1 MDRLVSSQPVRF
13 SAAVAAAL
21 TIQFGFASAAH
32 AQVDQMRLS
41 HLVSS
46 GKLAQA
52 QAELEAS
59 DPSVADRLFVTGL
72 LLKATGQL
80 KQAAALFRQVLRED
94 PGYINARRELAHTLL
109 LLKDYDGAEYYFAGL
124 LKIDPNETMR
134 SGYRRFLTVI
144 NQNRPVGVYAS
155 FSLLPSTNV
164 NRGTTNNTLDTLL
177 GTFTIDE
184 PSKAASGIGAYGALG
199 GFLRQDVGPGARFS
213 FDWRVSGKRYENSS
227 FNDLTGFLSLSFTQ
241 QFEAADFKLA
251 AYGQKSWRSDDTDQ
265 YSFGTSLDLSAH
277 LTPADR
283 VGLDLRREE
292 RRFPNQSHQDGPF
305 SSARLTFDHRIDPSL
320 GLSAGVRLDS
330 SRPQAE
336 HLQYDGGAVFAGF
349 SKVWDNGLT
358 TGLTLE
364 AGQRQYVGVFPLMA
378 GPRGDGYYSIG
389 ASIKDDRIDLWG
401 FSPSLSCS
409 YTHNSSNVALYDYD
423 SADCQLSLTRSF

>member
-1 MDRLVSSQPVRF
+1 MFDLRLFRIVRF

-21 TIQFGFASAAH
+21 ALQFSFASAAH
-32 AQVDQMRLS
+32 AQVDQLRLS

-46 GKLAQA
+46 GNLAQA

-59 DPSVADRLFVTGL
+59 DPSPADRLFLTGL
-72 LLKATGQL
+72 ILKARGQL
-80 KQAAALFRQVLRED
+80 DQAAALFRQVLRDD
-94 PGYINARRELAHTLL
+94 PGYLNARRELAHTLL
-109 LLKDYDGAEYYFAGL
+109 LRKDYDGAEYYFTGL
-124 LKIDPNETMR
+124 LKIDRNETMR

-164 NRGTTNNTLDTLL
+164 NRGTTNITLDTVL

-184 PSKAASGIGAYGALG
+184 PSKAASGIGAYGAVG

-213 FDWRVSGKRYENSS
+213 FDWRVSGKRYENTS
-227 FNDLTGFLSLSFTQ
+227 FNDLTGFLSLSFAQ
-241 QFEAADFKLA
+241 QLDAADFKLA
-251 AYGQKSWRSDDTDQ
+251 AFGQRSWRGDNADL
-265 YSFGTSLDLSAH
+265 YSFGASLDLSAH
-277 LTPADR
+277 LTPADT
-283 VGLDLRREE
+283 VALDLRHEE
-292 RRFPNQSHQDGPF
+292 RRFPNQSYQNGPF
-305 SSARLTFDHRIDPSL
+305 SSARLTFDHRIDQSL
-320 GLSAGVRLDS
+320 DLSAGLRLDM
-330 SRPQAE
+330 SRPQAA
-336 HLQYDGGAVFAGF
+336 HLQYDGGAVIAGF

-364 AGQRQYVGVFPLMA
+364 AGQRQYVGVFPLMS
-378 GPRGDGYYSIG
+378 GPRSDGYYSIG
-389 ASIKDDRIDLWG
+389 ASLKDDKIDLWG

-423 SADCQLSLTRSF
+423 SADCQLSVTRSF